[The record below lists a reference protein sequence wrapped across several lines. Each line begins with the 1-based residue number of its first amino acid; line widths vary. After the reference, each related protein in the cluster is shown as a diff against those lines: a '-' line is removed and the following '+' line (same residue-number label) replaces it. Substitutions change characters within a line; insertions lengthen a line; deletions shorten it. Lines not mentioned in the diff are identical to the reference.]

1 MLTLKKWNVQISVFV
16 QGGPKASGVWIL
28 VPFQKF
34 WVRHILKPKL
44 PLLAYKALGVW
55 FLTSLS
61 TLHSHHVPP
70 SSGPLALYLS
80 SSVQSRMPSCAL
92 SLPQSSWGCLLLIF
106 LISVPILPPQR
117 GHSDLSPKEPLRQ
130 SLLVLFPCF
139 IFITFLLS
147 EIICCMCL
155 IINCLLWAKCLCSP
169 KIRMLKPYSPR
180 WWYLEM
186 GLGELIMSWGV

>member
-1 MLTLKKWNVQISVFV
+1 MLTHKKWNVQISVFV

-92 SLPQSSWGCLLLIF
+92 SLCPNPHGVVSFSSFSSLFRFYLLREAI
-106 LISVPILPPQR
+106 LISHLKNPSSSHSWSYFLASSSSHFYYQKLSALCVWSLIVYYVLTVCVPPKFVCWSPVPQGDGVWR
-117 GHSDLSPKEPLRQ
+117 
-130 SLLVLFPCF
+130 
-139 IFITFLLS
+139 
-147 EIICCMCL
+147 
-155 IINCLLWAKCLCSP
+155 WA
-169 KIRMLKPYSPR
+169 
-180 WWYLEM
+180 
-186 GLGELIMSWGV
+186 LGS